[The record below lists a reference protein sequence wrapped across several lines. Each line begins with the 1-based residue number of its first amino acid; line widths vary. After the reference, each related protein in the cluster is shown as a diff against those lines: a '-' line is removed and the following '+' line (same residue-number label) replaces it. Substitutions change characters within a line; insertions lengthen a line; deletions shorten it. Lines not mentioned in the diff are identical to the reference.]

1 MRHMLSVL
9 CMTGLFICMLL
20 FPKNTFQGASSGLI
34 LWFNTVLPTLLP
46 FIILSNLLIRT
57 GAIDLIAHVTSPVL
71 CRLFRVSPYGSFAVL
86 IGFLCGCPM
95 GGKITADLLNMNYI
109 SEEEGRYLLSFCNNT
124 SPMFIISYIIW
135 QNLNRSAM
143 TLPLLSITLS
153 APVLLSF
160 IFRFLYRIPK
170 DISRHSRPYS
180 PAHSQDLAGALDT
193 CIMNGFETITRIGG
207 YIILFSIC
215 ICLIGQLP
223 VRIPLLKSLILPSL
237 ELTNG
242 VSLICQSSLP
252 ASAKI
257 LQTLTLA
264 AFGGWCAAAQTK
276 SMIRDT
282 SLPFFPYIAEKLATA
297 SVTSLLIYG
306 YLLLC

>member
-1 MRHMLSVL
+1 MKQLLSII
-9 CMTGLFICMLL
+9 CMTALFICMLL
-20 FPKNTFQGASSGLI
+20 FPKNTFQGASSGLM

-57 GAIDLIAHVTSPVL
+57 GAIDLIARATSPVL

-124 SPMFIISYIIW
+124 SPMFVISYIIW

-160 IFRFLYRIPK
+160 MFRFLYRIPK
-170 DISRHSRPYS
+170 DISRHGRLHSS
-180 PAHSQDLAGALDT
+180 VHSQDFAGALDT

-215 ICLIGQLP
+215 ICLFEQLP
-223 VRIPLLKSLILPSL
+223 VRIPLLNSLLVPSL
-237 ELTNG
+237 ELTTG
-242 VSLICQSSLP
+242 VTIICQSSLTIT
-252 ASAKI
+252 AKI
-257 LQTLTLA
+257 TQSLTLA

-276 SMIRDT
+276 SMIQDT
-282 SLPFFPYIAEKLATA
+282 KLPFLPYIAEKLATA
-297 SVTSLLIYG
+297 LATSLLIYG

>member
-1 MRHMLSVL
+1 MRHLLSVL

-57 GAIDLIAHVTSPVL
+57 GAIDLIARVTSPVL

-86 IGFLCGCPM
+86 VGFLCGCPM

-109 SEEEGRYLLSFCNNT
+109 SEEEGRYLLSLWNNT

-135 QNLNRSAM
+135 QNINRSAI

-170 DISRHSRPYS
+170 DVSRHSRPYS

-242 VSLICQSSLP
+242 VTLICQSSLP

-282 SLPFFPYIAEKLATA
+282 SLPFLPYIAEKLATA

>member
-1 MRHMLSVL
+1 MRHLLSVL

-57 GAIDLIAHVTSPVL
+57 GAIDLIARVTSPVL

-135 QNLNRSAM
+135 QNLNRSAI

-170 DISRHSRPYS
+170 DVSRHSRPYS

-282 SLPFFPYIAEKLATA
+282 SLPFLPYIAEKLATA

>member
-1 MRHMLSVL
+1 
-9 CMTGLFICMLL
+9 
-20 FPKNTFQGASSGLI
+20 
-34 LWFNTVLPTLLP
+34 
-46 FIILSNLLIRT
+46 
-57 GAIDLIAHVTSPVL
+57 
-71 CRLFRVSPYGSFAVL
+71 
-86 IGFLCGCPM
+86 
-95 GGKITADLLNMNYI
+95 MNYI

-135 QNLNRSAM
+135 QNLNRSAI

-170 DISRHSRPYS
+170 DVSRHSRPYS

-242 VSLICQSSLP
+242 VTLICQSSLP

-282 SLPFFPYIAEKLATA
+282 SLPFLPYIAEKLATA